1 MIYEVSGDILLTKAE
16 AIAHGVSPDD
26 HFKQGLALSLREK
39 WPMMAKDFQHFVQQ
53 SHPKSGEVWTWG
65 GFGARVFNLL
75 TQEGDHAHGAKP
87 GRASTANVNHCLKK
101 LRHLLET
108 EKIKSVALPK
118 LATGVGGLDW
128 KDVRPLIET
137 HLGDLKI
144 PVFIYSE
151 YHKGVQAAETAL
163 H

>member
-16 AIAHGVSPDD
+16 GIAHGISPND
-26 HFKQGLALSLREK
+26 HFKQGLALALREK
-39 WPMMAKDFQHFVQQ
+39 WPMMAKDFHHFAAQ
-53 SHPKSGEVWTWG
+53 SHPQAGDVWTWG

-75 TQEGDHAHGAKP
+75 TQEGEHTHGAKP

-101 LRHLLET
+101 LRHVLQE

-128 KDVRPLIET
+128 KDVKPLIET

-144 PVFIYSE
+144 PVYVYTE
-151 YHKGVQAAETAL
+151 YHKGVAATEPGA